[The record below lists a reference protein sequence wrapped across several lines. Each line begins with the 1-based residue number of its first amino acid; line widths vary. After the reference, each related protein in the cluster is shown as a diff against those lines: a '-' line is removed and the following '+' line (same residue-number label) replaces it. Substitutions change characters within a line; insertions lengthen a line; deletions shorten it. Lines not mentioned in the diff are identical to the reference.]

1 VTDVSVGQRLRSQA
15 CATEVIVVRAPDHPV
30 ELTCGGHPM
39 TTGPADGA
47 GTANG
52 ASSASGGGTQL
63 GKRYVDEPTALEVL
77 CVKPGSGTLAADGR
91 DLTLKSAKPLP
102 ASD

>member
-1 VTDVSVGQRLRSQA
+1 MTNVSAGLRLQSRA
-15 CATEVIVVRAPDHPV
+15 CTTEVIVVRAPDHPV
-30 ELTCGGHPM
+30 ELTCGGRPM
-39 TTGPADGA
+39 ATDRATSADA
-47 GTANG
+47 
-52 ASSASGGGTQL
+52 ASAASGSGTQL
-63 GKRYVDEPTALEVL
+63 GKRYIDAAAGLEVL

>member
-1 VTDVSVGQRLRSQA
+1 VTNVSVGQRLRSQV
-15 CATEVIVVRAPDHPV
+15 CTTEVIVVRAPDHPV

-39 TTGPADGA
+39 ARDPAIGA
-47 GTANG
+47 GAANG

-63 GKRYVDEPTALEVL
+63 GKRYVDEPAGLEVL
-77 CVKPGSGTLAADGR
+77 CVKPGSGALAADGR
-91 DLTLKSAKPLP
+91 HLTLKSARPLP

>member
-1 VTDVSVGQRLRSQA
+1 MTDVSVGQRLRSQA
-15 CATEVIVVRAPDHPV
+15 CTTEVIVVRAPDHRV
-30 ELTCGGHPM
+30 ELTCGGHPLA
-39 TTGPADGA
+39 TDP
-47 GTANG
+47 ANG
-52 ASSASGGGTQL
+52 AGAANGASGGGTLL
-63 GKRYVDEPTALEVL
+63 GKRYVDEPTGLEVL

>member
-1 VTDVSVGQRLRSQA
+1 VTNLSVGQRLRSQA
-15 CATEVIVVRAPDHPV
+15 CTTEVIVVRAADHPV

-39 TTGPADGA
+39 ATYPANGA
-47 GTANG
+47 GAANG
-52 ASSASGGGTQL
+52 ASSAGGGTQL
-63 GKRYVDEPTALEVL
+63 GKRYVDEPTGLEVL
-77 CVKPGSGTLAADGR
+77 CVKSGGGTLASDGR